1 MQMNKLKLHCTL
13 NLNSIFLSNK
23 PLIFEV
29 NKIFQVKNFS
39 THSHMTCRS
48 SHFTITTNQVF
59 PESCPK
65 NKQAKAQSYYFD
77 QILNNIYK
85 KSEKNNT
92 KTKHTKLLIPTDIL
106 RIIISYSQLIPKWV
120 PNDSFLVKEK
130 RDTSQIITKNINK
143 RCIISNYTLYSQN
156 ITLTTIFP
164 QMKINIKH
172 TKNANVIFGIVKSN
186 THCKQYI
193 SILQH
198 NGYFIDGQNIYS
210 TMPDENDITTIKI
223 IKKYNKTRQFQQDDI
238 IKAKISYTNK
248 KQLLLT
254 IQLNNKMLLKNY
266 KMKNN
271 LGSKWMLLLC
281 TITKTTILCK

>member
-23 PLIFEV
+23 PVIFEL

-48 SHFTITTNQVF
+48 SHFTLTTNQVF

-65 NKQAKAQSYYFD
+65 NKQAKSQSYYFD

-106 RIIISYSQLIPKWV
+106 TIIISYSQLIPKWV

-143 RCIISNYTLYSQN
+143 RYIISNYTLYSQN
-156 ITLTTIFP
+156 ITLTTVFP
-164 QMKINIKH
+164 QIKINIKH

-198 NGYFIDGQNIYS
+198 NGYFIDGQDIYS

-238 IKAKISYTNK
+238 IKAKICYTNK
-248 KQLLLT
+248 KQQLLT

-271 LGSKWMLLLC
+271 LASKWMLLLC